1 MKVQVGAVLASNRVL
16 AVLLCSVAFAGFA
29 QDGALDAPRPAVVV
43 YFSNPASERVWPA
56 VDAAFAEELA
66 QRGGELM
73 LPANLLLVTSSS
85 LHLNSEFGRLI
96 TVHLQGRCD
105 VAEQAF
111 RPVGRGPLG
120 WVPEV
125 SGEIQP
131 FVYVNCDRLAQYLR
145 PRLLGMNDDQRNNAM
160 GTAIARIM
168 LHEWLH
174 ITLQTAEHTS
184 HGIRRAELSANDL
197 ITPVAPTPGN

>member
-1 MKVQVGAVLASNRVL
+1 MKVREIAFWAVKWLP
-16 AVLLCSVAFAGFA
+16 AVFLCAAALAGFA
-29 QDGALDAPRPAVVV
+29 QDAVVRAPRPAVVV
-43 YFSNPASERVWPA
+43 YFSNPASEGVWQA
-56 VDAAFAEELA
+56 VEDAFAKEQA
-66 QRGGELM
+66 QHGGELM
-73 LPANLLLVTSSS
+73 LPPDLQLVAASS

-111 RPVGRGPLG
+111 RPVSRGPLG

-145 PRLLGMNDDQRNNAM
+145 PRLLGMNGQQRTSAM
-160 GTAIARIM
+160 GTAITRIM

-197 ITPVAPTPGN
+197 IAPVTAMPGN